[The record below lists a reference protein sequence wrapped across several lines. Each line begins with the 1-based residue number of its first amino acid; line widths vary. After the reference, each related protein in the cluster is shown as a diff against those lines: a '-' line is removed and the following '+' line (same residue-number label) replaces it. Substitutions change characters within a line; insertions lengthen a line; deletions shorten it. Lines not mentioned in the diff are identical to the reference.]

1 MGNDEEVGD
10 EGLNAAAVIRSRWG
24 LFVLLGLV
32 LMVAGAVAI
41 ALPAL
46 TTIAAERILATV
58 LCLGGIA
65 QIFQASK
72 VANWL
77 GFMWHLLLGLFATIG
92 GVLIYIDSLYGV
104 VSITILIAAIFA
116 VLGVSQIAF
125 AIKVRRMAASQWFLV
140 SGAIALIVGA
150 LLLMR
155 LPYSHA
161 FTPATVAGVSLLFT
175 GWAYVAISL
184 ASRETARSNYKTQ
197 DNRSSRVR

>member
-1 MGNDEEVGD
+1 MSKDEGD
-10 EGLNAAAVIRSRWG
+10 EGLNAAAVIRSRWVW
-24 LFVLLGLV
+24 FVLLGLV
-32 LMVAGAVAI
+32 LMVAGAVSI

-65 QIFQASK
+65 QIIQASK

-77 GFMWHLLLGLFATIG
+77 GFMWHLLLGVFATIG

-104 VSITILIAAIFA
+104 VAITILIAVIFA

-125 AIKVRRMAASQWFLV
+125 ALKVRRMAAWQWFLV
-140 SGAIALIVGA
+140 SGAIALVVAA
-150 LLLMR
+150 LLPMR
-155 LPYSHA
+155 LPYSHS
-161 FTPATVAGVSLLFT
+161 FTPATIAGISLLFT

-184 ASRETARSNYKTQ
+184 ASRDTAR
-197 DNRSSRVR
+197 